1 MRNFAQLCSTLLNS
15 GHPWMATLSEE
26 VERPP
31 TTAEVTHLQERLRSG
46 SGRPP
51 PSVELVTAALLR
63 AREQAAS
70 ARAACRLVQGVP
82 TSGYSVKRVGELAEL
97 IIPLLPN
104 LGSVDSA
111 SPCRPVAAAP
121 SSVPKPRGRVPEGF
135 TWDGSSGQWVN
146 NEYGVAR
153 VEVPAGISLHL
164 LHLRA

>member
-1 MRNFAQLCSTLLNS
+1 
-15 GHPWMATLSEE
+15 MATLSEE

-121 SSVPKPRGRVPEGF
+121 SSVPKRVVVCRRASRGTEAQVSGSIMSMAWLGSRFLQVSRSISCIFGRDSSSRICEGLPVDHVP
-135 TWDGSSGQWVN
+135 S
-146 NEYGVAR
+146 
-153 VEVPAGISLHL
+153 
-164 LHLRA
+164 